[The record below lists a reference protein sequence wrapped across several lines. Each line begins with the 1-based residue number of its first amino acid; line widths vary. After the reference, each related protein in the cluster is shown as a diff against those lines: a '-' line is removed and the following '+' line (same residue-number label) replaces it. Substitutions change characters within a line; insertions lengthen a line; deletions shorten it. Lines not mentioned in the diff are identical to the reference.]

1 MTFPVGR
8 PWSVVLTAEKAPSS
22 MSFLIKGLS
31 DARRPALGPI
41 TGEQVTK
48 ETTAIM
54 ETNRG

>member
-8 PWSVVLTAEKAPSS
+8 PWSGVLTAEKAPSS

-41 TGEQVTK
+41 TGEQVK
-48 ETTAIM
+48 ETMAIM
-54 ETNRG
+54 ETNRS